1 MTIHDINNTIYDIL
15 KQKMNKKLF
24 NIDIFF
30 LYIIYYIY
38 HLYIDKIFFTKYIA

>member
-30 LYIIYYIY
+30 SIYNLLYISFIY
-38 HLYIDKIFFTKYIA
+38 